1 MTTMRKVA
9 WLLWVILSG
18 YVVMWTFGLILGLTF
33 MFFILTGRIRIHGYW
48 NLIRAALKGRT
59 MILTNHPTL
68 FFETFGMG
76 ALLFPWFLIV
86 PWCFVWSIP
95 DKRLLDSWNMP
106 GWLRTALRCTEVNR
120 SKRMSGGRGG
130 LKAKEVLRMRG
141 IIVGH
146 PEQGRTFGEAN
157 ARKSPLVRGNR
168 QMQEIGASLLT
179 QIAYEAKA
187 SILPGWI
194 EVSDKEPVS
203 LLTSFKRMFG
213 SENKKYRPV
222 IYHFGRPYRPSR
234 PFDLARENEK
244 LQKEVFDA

>member
-86 PWCFVWSIP
+86 PWCFVWSMP
-95 DKRLLDSWNMP
+95 DKRLLDKWKLP
-106 GWLRTALRCTEVNR
+106 GWVRTALRCIEVNR
-120 SKRMSGGRGG
+120 LKRISAGRGG
-130 LKAKEVLRMRG
+130 VKAREILHMHG

-168 QMQEIGASLLT
+168 QMQKIDASLLT
-179 QIAYEAKA
+179 QIACEAKA
-187 SILPGWI
+187 SILPGWV
-194 EVSDKEPVS
+194 EVPYTEPVS
-203 LLTSFKRMFG
+203 VTESFRRMFG
-213 SENKKYRPV
+213 RKNRRYRPV
-222 IYHFGRPYRPSR
+222 IYHFGRPYKPSER
-234 PFDLARENEK
+234 FNLVIENEK
-244 LQKEVFDA
+244 LQNEILNA